1 MITKKINGG
10 NFEPVVTGEIVL
22 DATPTVN
29 SFNTVTSDGI
39 ARAIAGASGE
49 VPVVTENDNGKVLTA
64 VYDAGG
70 PAVEWA
76 EAQGGDSYTAGDG
89 IDISEGEIS
98 AKVDG
103 TTIQVNAD
111 GELEA
116 IGGGGTSYT
125 AGVGIYIDSSNNEI
139 SIDRDDSGGISFNH
153 GSVMLDYPLIAQ
165 NSNDTLVETIGDDDA
180 AIGVQVRNPVP
191 DPTGATSG
199 DVLTIGQNGPE
210 WAAPGGGGGASYTAG
225 DGINISDQNVI
236 SVPVDN
242 KTLAVE
248 RPTYVYSGITNYTDT
263 VYLAL
268 GLSDLPTVASTSS
281 ISAFKLTPQITSG
294 GLSYTLG
301 YNSETQTGLNVRVQ
315 LGSDSSFT
323 KYATSTE
330 NAKIGNSPVVLGTTV
345 FNLSD
350 CNAFTPTMGHSSTTF
365 GELFDFVGGDSFD
378 DIFSGSSVY
387 IRLVAW
393 DSANGAVVGAPL
405 TIRTTGY
412 PHMRWAITT
421 NAAAAKMVVKYNT
434 NTLELSHPGNGYLSV
449 KNPNPYPMP
458 EYLGT
463 AGQVLTVNSGATGIE
478 WASPSG
484 VPTQLLTPAQTASM
498 IDTSSLPS
506 SISWYDNVTYNPL
519 ASFTRGGGIRRLF
532 IGMFLKSA
540 ELFGSVDFT
549 VMAKFSLNGEATTE
563 PLDVIADKNHL
574 TLTNGVYVYICK
586 EIPLFIPE
594 TFNGIDGPIN
604 VDYVTMDYVRI
615 TFDTT
620 GGGTAPTTLLDSS
633 LSVWLI

>member
-1 MITKKINGG
+1 MINKIINSEDPKYQSETISELV
-10 NFEPVVTGEIVL
+10 FDT
-22 DATPTVN
+22 TPTVN

-49 VPVVTENDNGKVLTA
+49 VPAVTENDNRKVLTA

-70 PAVEWA
+70 AAVEWA
-76 EAQGGDSYTAGDG
+76 EAQGGSSYTAGDG

-116 IGGGGTSYT
+116 IGGGG
-125 AGVGIYIDSSNNEI
+125 
-139 SIDRDDSGGISFNH
+139 
-153 GSVMLDYPLIAQ
+153 
-165 NSNDTLVETIGDDDA
+165 
-180 AIGVQVRNPVP
+180 
-191 DPTGATSG
+191 
-199 DVLTIGQNGPE
+199 
-210 WAAPGGGGGASYTAG
+210 ASYTAG
-225 DGINISDQNVI
+225 DGIAISDQNVI

-248 RPTYVYSGITNYTDT
+248 RPTYVYSGVTIYTDT
-263 VYLAL
+263 NYLSI
-268 GLSDLPTVASTSS
+268 GLADLPTVASTSG
-281 ISAFKLTPQITSG
+281 ISAFKLTPQYTTG
-294 GLSYTLG
+294 GLSYTLR
-301 YNSETQTGLNVRVQ
+301 YDSETQTGLNVRVQ
-315 LGSDSSFT
+315 IGNDSSFT

-330 NAKIGNSPVVLGTTV
+330 NAKIGNNPVVLGTTV

-365 GELFDFVGGDSFD
+365 GELFDFTGGDSFD

-412 PHMRWAITT
+412 PNMRWAITT

-458 EYLGT
+458 ASLGT

-478 WASPSG
+478 WATPSG
-484 VPTQLLTPAQTASM
+484 GSDGYTPVDLQDITSAPFTIPVGNREDVSVRVDNCSGTLTLQLANDCTDAIVKVRGYPSDYSGIEVVRGQDTLDLFGTYYITSINTTTSDNNILASSVHGDSDWEMPSDFSDCSLTGAELVNGFYR
-498 IDTSSLPS
+498 D
-506 SISWYDNVTYNPL
+506 NPL
-519 ASFTRGGGIRRLF
+519 SDISITKFVIEIKGR
-532 IGMFLKSA
+532 SA
-540 ELFGSVDFT
+540 ILHV
-549 VMAKFSLNGEATTE
+549 
-563 PLDVIADKNHL
+563 
-574 TLTNGVYVYICK
+574 
-586 EIPLFIPE
+586 
-594 TFNGIDGPIN
+594 
-604 VDYVTMDYVRI
+604 
-615 TFDTT
+615 
-620 GGGTAPTTLLDSS
+620 
-633 LSVWLI
+633 